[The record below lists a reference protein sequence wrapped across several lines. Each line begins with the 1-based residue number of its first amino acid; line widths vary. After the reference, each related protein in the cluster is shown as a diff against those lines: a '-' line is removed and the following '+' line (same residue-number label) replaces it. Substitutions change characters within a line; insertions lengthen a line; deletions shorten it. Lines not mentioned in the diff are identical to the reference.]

1 MRNKKRT
8 ALCLALA
15 ALSLSSCGDE
25 ANTLKGYFVSPDA
38 PEGAI
43 TTIDDKPALKSKDS
57 YLSFIKNEKDLYQIE
72 IRDNATHDLIAYND
86 EPAKISVRG
95 TESFGMYETHDYA
108 KGYDAITETNYGYH
122 CVAIINTSA
131 KSQFRLMDS
140 YYLTQEYGI
149 TVNRKVTVLKAKTRD
164 AGFESL
170 FTLKNGTESKSVD
183 DFDFFIPATVYKDT
197 KYNASSALV
206 TSLYNPQV
214 YVKETRM
221 GLPMTMIRN
230 KNTSYY
236 FSIVHA
242 EPNITVNGVEGGGS
256 DGEVNDDLEYG
267 SLGFE
272 SEEDGEATDIALT
285 FCYPCAEGPA
295 TFDSGSGW
303 SKRFHEVSERHYHEY
318 KVGLVTG
325 KTDDFND
332 ALVDS
337 YEKSYLYVDATCQ
350 QMSNEVAYQQNI
362 DCFSSEYTEI
372 TRNKVTSYGVP
383 WELNLDPK
391 ASRGVYSYQ
400 MGFVGQQ
407 TSVGAHLYR
416 QGLLKGNATYLEQG
430 KNIVDF
436 WTSGTIYP
444 EGNVFPYIWY
454 EGAGGYLHSTGTAG
468 YAAIYLR
475 MLCDGVEGILDAY
488 LYSKEGG
495 QGQKSWLEYCV
506 RFADNLVDKQN
517 EDGSFNRAFTK
528 DGGVPGSE
536 FADSNIGNDASDP
549 AKFKINT
556 PVAIRFLAKMY
567 QETKDE
573 KYKTSALA
581 AADYSYVHI
590 YEEMGKYVGGTCD
603 NANVVDKEAAI
614 YAMFG
619 FRYAYALS
627 EDARYEKAMRHAAC
641 CALSWTFMYD
651 FACPASDSDAAFC
664 PYVNG
669 HVLGASIIA
678 TGHAGADCFACYIW
692 YDVFKVYEFTGNIA
706 YKKAAITLQNAS
718 KLLSDYDGT
727 RGWRYPCLMAEA
739 CQVSDF
745 LYHPTN
751 QNGTLW
757 LPWCGVAQINPIV
770 YTYQDYGVYQL
781 EDVKL
786 NNAQTGEV
794 A

>member
-1 MRNKKRT
+1 MKHRG
-8 ALCLALA
+8 LLIL
-15 ALSLSSCGDE
+15 LGVISMSLSSCGGKK
-25 ANTLKGYFVSPDA
+25 NTLEGFFEAPDA

-43 TTIDDKPALKSKDS
+43 TTIDDNLALKNTDS
-57 YLSFIKNEKDLYQIE
+57 YISFVENENGLFEIY
-72 IRDNATHDLIAYND
+72 IRDNTTNDLIAYND

-95 TESFGMYETHDYA
+95 ADSFGMYETHEYSQ
-108 KGYDAITETNYGYH
+108 GYNAVTITNYGYH

-140 YYLTQEYGI
+140 YYLSEDYGI
-149 TVNRKVTVLKAKTRD
+149 TVNRKVTVIKAKSRD

-170 FTLKNGTESKSVD
+170 FTLKNGSESKNVD
-183 DFDFFIPATVYKDT
+183 DFDFFIPANLYKDA
-197 KYNASSALV
+197 KYNASSALI
-206 TSLYNPQV
+206 TNLYNPQV

-221 GLPMTMIRN
+221 GLPMTMVRN
-230 KNTSYY
+230 KTSAYY

-242 EPNITVNGVEGGGS
+242 EPNITVNGELGGGA
-256 DGEVNDDLEYG
+256 DGAVNDDLEYG

-272 SEEDGEATDIALT
+272 SEKDGEATDIAVT
-285 FCYPCAEGPA
+285 FCYPCAEGPS

-303 SKRFHEVSERHYHEY
+303 SKRFHEVSEKHFHEY

-325 KTDDFND
+325 KTDNFND

-337 YEKSYLYVDATCQ
+337 YEKSYLYVDAECEQ
-350 QMSNEVAYQQNI
+350 VSNEVAYTQNI
-362 DCFSSEYTEI
+362 ECLSSEYTAI
-372 TRNKVTSYGVP
+372 NRNNITSYGVP
-383 WELNLDPK
+383 WELNLNPSTAK
-391 ASRGVYSYQ
+391 GSYSYQ

-416 QGLLKGNATYLEQG
+416 EGLVKKNSKYLEQG

-436 WTSGTIYP
+436 WTSSTIYP
-444 EGNVFPYIWY
+444 EENVFPYIWW
-454 EGAGGYLHSTGTAG
+454 EGSTNSLHTTGTAK

-488 LYSKEGG
+488 LYGKENNVEN
-495 QGQKSWLEYCV
+495 KNWLNYCV
-506 RFADNLVDKQN
+506 RFANNLVAKQN

-536 FADSNIGNDASDP
+536 FADSNIGNDPSDP

-567 QETKDE
+567 STTGNAS
-573 KYKTSALA
+573 YKTSALK
-581 AADYSYVHI
+581 AADYSYEHI
-590 YEEMGKYVGGTCD
+590 YLEMGKYVGGTCD

-619 FRYAYALS
+619 FRYAYSLS
-627 EDARYEKAMRHAAC
+627 NDVRYEKAMRHAGC

-651 FACPASDSDAAFC
+651 FACPANEQDEAYC
-664 PYVNG
+664 PYVDG
-669 HVLGASIIA
+669 HIMGASIIA
-678 TGHAGADCFACYIW
+678 TGHAGADGFACYMW
-692 YDVFKVYEFTGNIA
+692 YDIFKLYEFTGIET
-706 YKKAAITLQNAS
+706 YKKAAIALQNAV
-718 KLLSDYDGT
+718 KLFTDYDGSHN
-727 RGWRYPCLMAEA
+727 WRYRCFMAEA

-751 QNGTLW
+751 QDGTLW
-757 LPWCGVAQINPIV
+757 LPWCSVAQMNPII

-786 NNAQTGEV
+786 NK
-794 A
+794 